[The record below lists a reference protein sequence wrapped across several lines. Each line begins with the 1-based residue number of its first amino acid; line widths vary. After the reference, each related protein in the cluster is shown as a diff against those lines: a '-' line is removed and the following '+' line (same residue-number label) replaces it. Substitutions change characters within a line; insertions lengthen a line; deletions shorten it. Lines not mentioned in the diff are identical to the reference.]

1 MKKILI
7 LLLSLPLLF
16 AATANIVDSNNA
28 TTDVESSAAYKV
40 YVDTFG
46 NNPDFALELCAAG
59 PKYVAA
65 VYSANLSGT
74 FLLLPISKNLTAG
87 STNTLVYTSI
97 GSGPCYYTPVD
108 SFAFSQFKDFT
119 RTPDV
124 YVSAF
129 PGRIHAL
136 YANNPDGTG
145 APDLVPLDYADGWL
159 DGSYSTSRS
168 FSQATG
174 LVTAN
179 VNTISF
185 QTEIGLITKTPND
198 PEWGLN
204 SSTGRSM
211 LIALCDDDFGNECDD
226 AEIVNSSSDLPVGLS
241 LIGTVN
247 DQNVHNRYVVVDGLG
262 DAICIGAD
270 LAPTITFSANPISY
284 GESTNITVTVAN
296 NGNVNVTTDFIL
308 QLNISGSGYSDSI
321 NYSITEDLASGGGST
336 TRNYTFNATGLAGA
350 VNIRAYADR
359 DNDIAECD
367 KSDNLDTAT
376 LTINPVWYMHIW
388 IDGVYTNSFPEW
400 GRPYNVT
407 IFINNSN
414 GAVEPNAQ
422 YIITEMNGL
431 NAFIPTQVWND
442 TDSGSPLGVTT
453 SSVATAR
460 GNTSG
465 HVRLTIIPTCNKL
478 YTDYAYL
485 GVDAYVGSYAMYV
498 QSSPSHSFAY
508 NGSTVTN
515 YPLLVTNMTCADPGW
530 VNNKELINK
539 DTYVLDVYDWI
550 YQVYS
555 ITKKLVVP

>member
-1 MKKILI
+1 MKRILI
-7 LLLSLPLLF
+7 LLLCLPVLF
-16 AATANIVDSNNA
+16 AASASIVDSANV
-28 TTDVESSAAYKV
+28 TTDVEASAAFKV

-46 NNPDFALELCAAG
+46 NNPDFALELCDAG
-59 PKYVAA
+59 PKYIAA
-65 VYSANLSGT
+65 VYSANVSGT
-74 FLLLPISKNLTAG
+74 YILLPISKNLTAG
-87 STNTLVYTSI
+87 SSNTLVFTSL

-119 RTPDV
+119 RTPNV

-129 PGRIHAL
+129 PGRIHGF

-145 APDLVPLDYADGWL
+145 SPDLVPVDTADGWL
-159 DGSYSTSRS
+159 EGDYATTRS

-174 LVTAN
+174 EVTAD
-179 VNTISF
+179 VTSITF
-185 QTEIGLITKTPND
+185 ETEIGSITRAPND

-226 AEIVNSSSDLPVGLS
+226 ASIINSSTDLPVGLTVV
-241 LIGTVN
+241 GTIN

-284 GESTNITVTVAN
+284 GESSNITVTVAN

-308 QLNISGSGYSDSI
+308 QLNISGSGYSDSV
-321 NYSITEDLASGGGST
+321 NYLITEDLGAGGGST
-336 TRNYTFNATGLAGA
+336 TRNYTFNATGLAGP
-350 VNIRAYADR
+350 VNVRAYADQT
-359 DNDIAECD
+359 NQISECS

-376 LTINPVWYMHIW
+376 LTINAVWYMHVW
-388 IDGVYTNSFPEW
+388 IDGVYNNTFPEW

-414 GAVEPNAQ
+414 GDVEPNAE

-460 GNTSG
+460 GNASG
-465 HVRLTIIPTCNKL
+465 HARLTIIPTCNKL
-478 YTDYAYL
+478 YTDYSYL
-485 GVDAYVGSYAMYV
+485 GVDTYVGNYEMYV

-508 NGSTVTN
+508 NGTMVTN
-515 YPLLVTNMTCADPGW
+515 FPLLVANTTCADPGW

-550 YQVYS
+550 YEVYS